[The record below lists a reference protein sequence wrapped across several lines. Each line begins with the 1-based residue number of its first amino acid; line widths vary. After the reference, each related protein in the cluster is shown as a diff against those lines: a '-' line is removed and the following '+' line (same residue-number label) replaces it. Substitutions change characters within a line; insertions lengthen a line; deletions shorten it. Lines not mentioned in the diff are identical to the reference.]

1 MDRIRRLE
9 RSLFT
14 VDQELPDKDGK
25 RRASEEVIESKN
37 TIKIEQRGKGNERSI
52 IAMTE

>member
-1 MDRIRRLE
+1 M
-9 RSLFT
+9 FT

-37 TIKIEQRGKGNERSI
+37 TIKIEQRGKGNEHSR